1 MSSDLREC
9 CGQMMRGR
17 RNVGY
22 MRVTP
27 PTGIV
32 YSCEGVKGLRNVTWI
47 YIMGSI
53 FFSRKALQRVYIL
66 ASGVVSSG
74 RLIGRSYVFNVIEVM
89 GCLYIGLDV

>member
-17 RNVGY
+17 CNVGY

-53 FFSRKALQRVYIL
+53 FFSRKALQRVYIF
-66 ASGVVSSG
+66 SFWCRFFRQIDRMIICV
-74 RLIGRSYVFNVIEVM
+74 
-89 GCLYIGLDV
+89 

>member
-1 MSSDLREC
+1 MSSGLHEC

-53 FFSRKALQRVYIL
+53 FFFSEGTAEEYTFSCQCRFRKRGGYHVKAKQ
-66 ASGVVSSG
+66 S
-74 RLIGRSYVFNVIEVM
+74 
-89 GCLYIGLDV
+89 

>member
-1 MSSDLREC
+1 MSSDLHEC

-32 YSCEGVKGLRNVTWI
+32 YSCKGVKGLRNVTWI

-53 FFSRKALQRVYIL
+53 FFSRKALQRNIHL
-66 ASGVVSSG
+66 AASVVSAKEG
-74 RLIGRSYVFNVIEVM
+74 VII
-89 GCLYIGLDV
+89 YKAKQS

>member
-1 MSSDLREC
+1 MSSGLHEC

-53 FFSRKALQRVYIL
+53 FFSRKALQSCQCRFRKRGGYHVK
-66 ASGVVSSG
+66 G
-74 RLIGRSYVFNVIEVM
+74 
-89 GCLYIGLDV
+89 

>member
-1 MSSDLREC
+1 MSSGLHEC

-32 YSCEGVKGLRNVTWI
+32 YSCEGVKGLRNVT
-47 YIMGSI
+47 
-53 FFSRKALQRVYIL
+53 
-66 ASGVVSSG
+66 
-74 RLIGRSYVFNVIEVM
+74 
-89 GCLYIGLDV
+89 